1 MVKLT
6 NVIVLASG
14 LCATA
19 FSLERPRINSNAKIT
34 TSIRQ
39 ATSAPIAHSSSTFLK
54 SAEDSAEIVAKAQS
68 VPVPAETK
76 KSFVDLI
83 WNENTK
89 LSIYLAVWYL
99 GNIGYNIYNKKACIA
114 LGKNAHGGSN
124 LHWALSA
131 VQLLVGV
138 LFVVPLWL
146 TGLRKAPQLSA
157 DNWKELSPVGLWAA
171 LAHAFSV
178 LALGAGAVSFGQ
190 IVKAGEPVFAAAT
203 NALLLKDIDHP
214 LVYAALLPIIGGVG
228 LASLKELSFTW
239 TALIAASAAN
249 QAAAFKN
256 VVSKGVMGK
265 PWAKALGPQNTY
277 AVVTILAL
285 LCTLPLVAFFDLKDA
300 AAVYQQVLAAGTGK
314 DVLKYSLFSG
324 LTFYVYNE
332 ASFLALDK
340 LSPVTHSVANTL
352 KRVVIIIA
360 SCIVFNSPMTLL
372 GGIGSGIA
380 VLGTLLY
387 SLAKK
392 QYKKTRIYWTLNNL
406 TLNTLIYYIEV

>member
-1 MVKLT
+1 MVK
-6 NVIVLASG
+6 IVSLLLVGSALGVSG
-14 LCATA
+14 
-19 FSLERPRINSNAKIT
+19 FSLESRATNHGITGTKAAKINSINKQT
-34 TSIRQ
+34 LPVQ
-39 ATSAPIAHSSSTFLK
+39 HSFPTYLK
-54 SAEDSAEIVAKAQS
+54 SAEDTTEIVAAKDASKAK
-68 VPVPAETK
+68 EG
-76 KSFVDLI
+76 L
-83 WNENTK
+83 WNDSTK
-89 LSIYLAVWYL
+89 LFAYLSVWYL
-99 GNIGYNIYNKKACIA
+99 GNIYYNIYNKKACIA
-114 LGKNAHGGSN
+114 LGKNAHGGAN
-124 LHWALSA
+124 LHWALAA

-138 LFVVPLWL
+138 LFVVPQWL
-146 TGLRKAPQLSA
+146 TGLRKAPEMTA
-157 DNWKELSPVGLWAA
+157 ENWKELSPVGLWAS

-214 LVYAALLPIIGGVG
+214 MVYAALLPIIGGVG
-228 LASLKELSFTW
+228 LASLKELSFSW

-249 QAAAFKN
+249 QAAALKN

-285 LCTLPLVAFFDLKDA
+285 VFTLPFVLAFDVKDA
-300 AAVYQQVLAAGTGK
+300 AAVYQTVLAAGTGK
-314 DVLKYSLFSG
+314 DVMKYSLLSG

-332 ASFLALDK
+332 ASFLALSR

-352 KRVVIIIA
+352 KRVVIIVA
-360 SCIVFNSPMTLL
+360 SCIVFKTPMSLL
-372 GGIGSGIA
+372 GGIGSGVA

-392 QYKKTRIYWTLNNL
+392 KYAKAGSSGH
-406 TLNTLIYYIEV
+406 

>member
-1 MVKLT
+1 MVKLLHIVT
-6 NVIVLASG
+6 LTSVLA
-14 LCATA
+14 ATA
-19 FSLERPRINSNAKIT
+19 FSLERARISTNNKIT
-34 TSIRQ
+34 ALKHQNNNNIIIKNNYNRLTT
-39 ATSAPIAHSSSTFLK
+39 ALSSEGTEASG
-54 SAEDSAEIVAKAQS
+54 EIVAEA
-68 VPVPAETK
+68 ATEE
-76 KSFVDLI
+76 KSGFLSTI

-89 LSIYLAVWYL
+89 LMVYLAVWYL
-99 GNIGYNIYNKKACIA
+99 GNIYYNIYNKKACIA
-114 LGKNAHGGSN
+114 LGKNASGASN
-124 LHWALSA
+124 AHWALSA

-138 LFVVPLWL
+138 LFVLPQWL
-146 TGLRKAPQLSA
+146 TGIRKAPDMTA
-157 DNWKELSPVGLWAA
+157 DNWKEIAPVGLFAS

-249 QAAAFKN
+249 QAAALKN

-265 PWAKALGPQNTY
+265 DWAKNLGPQNTY

-285 LCTLPLVAFFDLKDA
+285 VFTLPFVLAFDLKDA
-300 AAVYQQVLAAGTGK
+300 GYVINMVKEMGTGK
-314 DVLKYSLFSG
+314 DVMKYSLFSG
-324 LTFYVYNE
+324 LAFYLYNE
-332 ASFLALDK
+332 ASFLALAR

-352 KRVVIIIA
+352 KRVVIIVA
-360 SCIVFNSPMTLL
+360 SCIVFKTPMTLL

-392 QYKKTRIYWTLNNL
+392 QFKK
-406 TLNTLIYYIEV
+406 